1 MEWLAHQ
8 TDTVR
13 TVRHPSTLRATLI
26 GATLVAVA
34 LLAPLSAL
42 ATHQPTAGEVVTVAT
57 GEPWNMSCG
66 PDGNAIFC
74 SANDFDFTWS
84 EFARI
89 DPASGPLKGVL
100 TQLGVFSIPPDP
112 FFRGWFYD
120 LHRVPCVVGQAS
132 SGQLSA
138 FVAAVMSRET
148 AGTVA
153 PVTIADECDLAG
165 GLDIVSDGSS
175 TTYTYWIRSFVL
187 VPPVTAT
194 PTPKPTVRP
203 TTRPTRTPLPVL
215 SPSPTPTSTP
225 SASATASATPSASPS
240 PALSASP
247 STSPTPEQGVLVG
260 NPTPSPTAQP
270 VAPTGSDGSDR
281 PRGFLVTSL
290 QPLADTNLDPPA
302 VGASIALVLVLL
314 LFMAFAS
321 ELFNSTFESNY
332 DEIAGWLRLR
342 RRGSEAEG
350 RRSLWASPLGI
361 GIFMALGA
369 AVYLLLDPQL
379 SLGLDTL
386 AIYLGMLGGLAITMV
401 AFELPGLLM
410 YRRRTGTAAGV
421 RALPWTLPAAIV
433 CVAISRIAGLEPGY
447 LYGILLGLVFAQE
460 LAVRDEGRQAAAGAA
475 WTLAVALVAWIGLDT
490 LRANDGALGSFS
502 MLLVETALAAAVVG
516 GLEAVAF
523 GLLPM
528 RFLAGAS
535 VYAWSRPVWAL
546 LFGISAFAFVHLLIG
561 PHAGYLSSLSP
572 AALWAAMGAFAAFG
586 AFSVLFWG
594 YFRFRPTRMAA
605 G

>member
-1 MEWLAHQ
+1 MDRLAHQ
-8 TDTVR
+8 TDTLR
-13 TVRHPSTLRATLI
+13 TVRHPSTLRATLA
-26 GATLVAVA
+26 GAALIA
-34 LLAPLSAL
+34 LLAAPLSVL
-42 ATHQPTAGEVVTVAT
+42 ASHEPTVDEVVAIARND
-57 GEPWNMSCG
+57 WNMACS

-100 TQLGVFSIPPDP
+100 TQLTVFSIPPDP

-120 LHRVPCVVGQAS
+120 LHRVPCLVGEDP
-132 SGQLSA
+132 GQLSA
-138 FVAAVMSRET
+138 FIADVLSRET
-148 AGTVA
+148 AGTVT
-153 PVTIADECDLAG
+153 PITIADECDLAG

-187 VPPVTAT
+187 VPPATAT
-194 PTPKPTVRP
+194 PTPKPTPRP
-203 TTRPTRTPLPVL
+203 TKR
-215 SPSPTPTSTP
+215 PTPTPAPTASVTATP
-225 SASATASATPSASPS
+225 SASATASPSATPSGSPSPTPSASS
-240 PALSASP
+240 
-247 STSPTPEQGVLVG
+247 SPTPEQGVLGG
-260 NPTPSPTAQP
+260 NPTPAPSAGP
-270 VAPTGSDGSDR
+270 VTAPTGSEGSDR
-281 PRGFLVTSL
+281 ARGFLVASL
-290 QPLADTNLDPPA
+290 PPLADTNLDPPA
-302 VGASIALVLVLL
+302 LGASFAVALLLL

-332 DEIAGWLRLR
+332 DEIAGWLHLR
-342 RRGSEAEG
+342 PREGEAAG

-433 CVAISRIAGLEPGY
+433 CVAISRVAGLEPGY

-460 LAVRDEGRQAAAGAA
+460 LGVRDEGRQAAAGAA
-475 WTLAVALVAWIGLDT
+475 WTLAVALVAWIGLDL

-502 MLLVETALAAAVVG
+502 MLLIETALAAAVVG

-535 VYAWSRPVWAL
+535 VYAWSHPVWAL

-572 AALWAAMGAFAAFG
+572 AALWAAMGAFAAF
-586 AFSVLFWG
+586 
-594 YFRFRPTRMAA
+594 
-605 G
+605 